1 MSERIE
7 WADLPR
13 WQQAGVVALGA
24 VEVVLTT
31 VAAIDLVR
39 RPGEQVRGRKALWAL
54 GLPVQPFGPIAYL
67 VFGRRR

>member
-1 MSERIE
+1 MNKRIE
-7 WADLPR
+7 WADMPG
-13 WQQAGVVALGA
+13 WQQAGVVALGV

-39 RPGEQVRGRKALWAL
+39 RPREQVRGRKALWAL

>member
-13 WQQAGVVALGA
+13 WQQTGVLVLGA

-31 VAAIDLVR
+31 VAVTDLVR
-39 RPGEQVRGRKALWAL
+39 RPREQVRGRKALWAL